1 MSWQKNLAA
10 LAAGSAAVALYLLAP
25 LGVGLP
31 LGAILMAGVA
41 RFHLTA
47 ALMFV
52 LAAAPLYRFPRL
64 YEPAEVPFAS
74 LLARDQP
81 LEFSIM
87 EFVVLASALGWLAG
101 LWGERRQ
108 ASEGRGDRAPTGPSW
123 LGARW
128 NDTSRLMLSP
138 VTLLLVAAT
147 VSLAVSE
154 VRHVSLREYRVVVLE
169 PLLFYAMLRT
179 SARGWRAVEHWL
191 TALVT
196 LGLVLSA
203 VALYHYF
210 FIGVVEETGGVRR
223 LLAIYHS
230 PNALALFL
238 GRILPVA
245 LVLLVGGALVTP
257 WQRILYTASAL
268 CLAAVLWLT
277 YSRGAWVA
285 VVVALAA
292 VALWHGHGKL
302 VALGSAAAGLAVA
315 ALALAGGPGRILS
328 GATERQRLWVW
339 QSAMQMIRDH
349 PWLGVG
355 LDNFLYQYR
364 ARYRLP
370 EAWAEPDISHPHNMV
385 LDFWTRLGLP
395 GVAALAWLQLRFWRS
410 ALASLR
416 MAADRRQRALALAVM
431 AAMLETLVHGLVDS
445 SFFLIDL
452 AILFWLFYA
461 LAQAPEREPA

>member
-10 LAAGSAAVALYLLAP
+10 LAAGAAAVALYLLAP
-25 LGVGLP
+25 FGVGLP
-31 LGAILMAGVA
+31 LGGILMAGVA

-47 ALMFV
+47 ALMFG
-52 LAAAPLYRFPRL
+52 LAAAPLYRFPRR
-64 YEPAEVPFAS
+64 YDPAEIPFAS

-87 EFVVLASALGWLAG
+87 EFVLLSSALGWLAAR
-101 LWGERRQ
+101 WGERSQ
-108 ASEGRGDRAPTGPSW
+108 A
-123 LGARW
+123 
-128 NDTSRLMLSP
+128 RLDWRSLVRSP
-138 VTLLLVAAT
+138 VTLFLAAAT
-147 VSLAVSE
+147 LSLAVSE

-191 TALVT
+191 TALVA
-196 LGLVLSA
+196 LGLVLSS

-210 FIGVVEETGGVRR
+210 FIGVVEETEGVRR

-277 YSRGAWVA
+277 YSRGAWLA

-292 VALWHGHGKL
+292 VALWQGRGKL
-302 VALGSAAAGLAVA
+302 VALGSVATGLAVA
-315 ALALAGGPGRILS
+315 ALALAGGLGRILS

-339 QSAMQMIRDH
+339 QSAVQMIRDH

-364 ARYRLP
+364 GSYRLP
-370 EAWAEPDISHPHNMV
+370 EAWAEPDISHPHNIV

-416 MAADRRQRALALAVM
+416 MAADGRQRALALAVM
-431 AAMLETLVHGLVDS
+431 AAMLETLVHGLVDN

>member
-1 MSWQKNLAA
+1 MSGQRHLAA
-10 LAAGSAAVALYLLAP
+10 VAAGSAALALYLFAP
-25 LGVGLP
+25 FSLGLP
-31 LGAILMAGVA
+31 AASILMAGVA
-41 RFHLTA
+41 RFHLTV
-47 ALMFV
+47 ALMFA
-52 LAAAPLYRFPRL
+52 LAAAPFYRFPRR
-64 YEPAEVPFAS
+64 YDPAEVPFAS
-74 LLARDQP
+74 LLTRDQP
-81 LEFSIM
+81 LEFSLL
-87 EFVVLASALGWLAG
+87 EFVVLSSALGWLAT
-101 LWGERRQ
+101 LWAQRSR
-108 ASEGRGDRAPTGPSW
+108 SRPRWRA
-123 LGARW
+123 LVV
-128 NDTSRLMLSP
+128 SP

-169 PLLFYAMLRT
+169 PLLFYVMLRS
-179 SARGWRAVEHWL
+179 SARGWQAIEHWL
-191 TALVT
+191 TALVA
-196 LGLVLSA
+196 LGLVLSLM
-203 VALYHYF
+203 ALYHYF

-245 LVLLVGGALVTP
+245 LVMLIGGALVTP

-268 CLAAVLWLT
+268 CLTAVLWLT
-277 YSRGAWVA
+277 FSRGAWLAVA
-285 VVVALAA
+285 VSLAA
-292 VALWHGHGKL
+292 VVLWQGRGKL

-315 ALALAGGPGRILS
+315 GLAVTGGLGRVFS

-364 ARYRLP
+364 DRYRLP
-370 EAWAEPDISHPHNMV
+370 EAWAEPDISHPHNIV

-395 GVAALAWLQLRFWRS
+395 GVIALAGLQLRFWRN
-410 ALASLR
+410 ALTNLR
-416 MAADRRQRALALAVM
+416 RAADQRRRVLVLALM
-431 AAMLETLVHGLVDS
+431 AAMTETLVHGLVDN

-452 AILFWLFYA
+452 AILFWLIYA
-461 LAQAPEREPA
+461 LAQAPERESV